1 MRLKNNYMLKHLIYK
16 QACKVGYFGPACQD
30 QCPDSYF
37 GENCVSKCN
46 CTGKACHHIY
56 GSRPIQGRS
65 MYKFS
70 HVLIH
75 VHVPKI

>member
-1 MRLKNNYMLKHLIYK
+1 MLKHISSTK
-16 QACKVGYFGPACQD
+16 QACKVGYFGPVCQ
-30 QCPDSYF
+30 QCPDSRF
-37 GENCVSKCN
+37 GEKCVSKCN

-56 GSRPIQGRS
+56 GCRPIQGRS

-75 VHVPKI
+75 VPKI